1 MQFNQEKNIRQKLNE
16 DESSNNLTYSYDI
29 GIEENEETV
38 NLEKEQSIME
48 KITFYISMVFYVIA
62 LLIGI
67 SYYVLGIVYL
77 INDYDESHNCKD
89 SNLWAYVLVSLLF
102 AWRYFSINNLSKNGK
117 NIFNFIGFGIIYAGL
132 SIWGYFELWNNSC
145 NDLDNSNLW
154 KFGEVTF
161 FSQSVVAIIFLV
173 VVPLYVCCI

>member
-1 MQFNQEKNIRQKLNE
+1 
-16 DESSNNLTYSYDI
+16 
-29 GIEENEETV
+29 
-38 NLEKEQSIME
+38 
-48 KITFYISMVFYVIA
+48 
-62 LLIGI
+62 
-67 SYYVLGIVYL
+67 
-77 INDYDESHNCKD
+77 
-89 SNLWAYVLVSLLF
+89 
-102 AWRYFSINNLSKNGK
+102 LSKNGK